1 MRACTRVRGD
11 QTTLWER
18 VLTFLHLALEGS
30 LLQALRRNKP
40 AGTEDRLRPS
50 APRALRKDISD
61 FGFVGF
67 SCPRTP
73 PKRFSYI
80 LGRL

>member
-1 MRACTRVRGD
+1 MRGD

-30 LLQALRRNKP
+30 LLQALRRSKP
-40 AGTEDRLRPS
+40 AGTEDHLRPS
-50 APRALRKDISD
+50 APRALRKDISG
-61 FGFVGF
+61 FVFVGF

-80 LGRL
+80 LG